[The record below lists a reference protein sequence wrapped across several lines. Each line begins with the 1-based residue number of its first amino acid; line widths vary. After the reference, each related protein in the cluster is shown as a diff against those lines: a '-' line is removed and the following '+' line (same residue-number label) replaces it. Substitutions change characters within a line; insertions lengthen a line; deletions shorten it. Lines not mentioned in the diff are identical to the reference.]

1 MELAQF
7 NNFTEYRPQRTAVNL
22 AKFKAGCTFIRDVG
36 GNDWYE
42 VVRLIASQYKDAWFI
57 TVDEYNVVVAATK
70 LPGQMFPVN
79 ASVYVVDEIP
89 DVKNFSEV
97 CHQWLYF
104 NGKFMLHA
112 DKLKEDASYKL
123 KSELAWVG
131 DEIDKEEDPTRRVL
145 LSKYRAA
152 LTVLDM
158 SAAPHIDWPERP

>member
-22 AKFKAGCTFIRDVG
+22 AKFKAGCTFIKDVG

-42 VVRLIASQYKDAWFI
+42 VVRLIARQYKDAWFI

-97 CHQWLYF
+97 CFQWLYV
-104 NGKFMLHA
+104 NGNFILHA
-112 DKLKEDASYKL
+112 DKLKEEAKL
-123 KSELAWVG
+123 RLATEREWVDSEI
-131 DEIDKEEDPTRRVL
+131 EKEEDPTRRVL

-152 LTVLDM
+152 VTVLDL
-158 SAAPHIDWPERP
+158 SVAPHIDWPERP